1 MTGSGSLI
9 SRLLGFI
16 PRRGVGLI
24 GFIVLIALT
33 FSLGYWLS
41 GGNGTPSLQEAV
53 SEGRDHAADEPTTW
67 TCSMHP
73 QIQLPTAGKCPICF
87 MDLIPLES
95 GGDESIDPNQLRL
108 TPTAAKLAQIQT
120 QPVRRAEAEAEV
132 RLFGRLTYDE
142 RRLSYITAWAP
153 GRLDKLHVDF
163 TGATVKKGEPLVT
176 MYSPELLAT
185 QEELIQ
191 ASRAVSS
198 TSDGGRLLT
207 ATARTT
213 LEAAREK
220 LRLYGLTDQQV
231 AAIEKRDAAEDH
243 LTIFSPASG
252 IVIHKNALE
261 GMYVTPGTRLFTIA
275 DLSTLWVIFDAY
287 ETDLPWLKVGQKVAF
302 TTRSFPGEQF
312 EAVITFIDP
321 MLNTKTRTTG
331 VRAEVDNSGGR
342 LKPDMFTHGVVTAQ
356 LDAGGLVK
364 ATGGADNTEAP
375 LLVPATAPLI
385 TGKRAVVYVELP
397 HDDDRLFEG
406 REVLLGPRAGDF
418 YIVKDGLREGEM
430 VVTNGAF
437 KIDAELQIHA
447 KPSMMSPEGG
457 APPPGHDH
465 GGQGATPVSAARE
478 SKPVEVITISHQ
490 AVMTLTS
497 TYDAYFRLQAALA
510 DDDLEA
516 ATKAADNV
524 AAEINAVDMKLFEG
538 NAHMLWMELSND
550 IAKHAVAAA
559 AGMDI
564 EEVRA
569 SFELVSN
576 SIIELHNKFGHAD
589 ERTFYL
595 AFCPMAFGNKGAYW
609 LQTDSIIDN
618 PYFGASMLRCGE
630 IRDETAAMKM
640 GN

>member
-1 MTGSGSLI
+1 MTGSGSFI
-9 SRLLGFI
+9 GRLLGFI

-33 FSLGYWLS
+33 FSLGYRLS
-41 GGNGTPSLQEAV
+41 GDNGTPSLQEPMP
-53 SEGRDHAADEPTTW
+53 EGHDHAADEPTAW

-73 QIQLPTAGKCPICF
+73 QIQLPTEGKCPICF

-108 TPTAAKLAQIQT
+108 TATAAKLAQIQT

-142 RRLSYITAWAP
+142 TRLSYITAWAP
-153 GRLDKLHVDF
+153 GRLDKLHIDF

-176 MYSPELLAT
+176 MYSPELFGV

-191 ASRAVSS
+191 ALRAVSS
-198 TSDGGRLLT
+198 TSDGGRLLK
-207 ATARTT
+207 ATAQTT

-275 DLSTLWVIFDAY
+275 DLSKLWVIFDAY
-287 ETDLPWLKVGQKVAF
+287 ETDLPWLKVGQTVAF

-321 MLNTKTRTTG
+321 MLSTKTRTTR

-356 LDAGGLVK
+356 LDADGVVK
-364 ATGGADNTEAP
+364 ATGSADETEAP

-385 TGKRAVVYVELP
+385 TGKRAVVYVEIP

-418 YIVKDGLREGEM
+418 YIVNDGLREGEI
-430 VVTNGAF
+430 VVANGAF

-457 APPPGHDH
+457 APPPDHDH
-465 GGQGATPVSAARE
+465 SGPSATPVAAARQ
-478 SKPVEVITISHQ
+478 SKPVEAVAISHQ
-490 AVMTLTS
+490 AVMMLTG
-497 TYDAYFRLQAALA
+497 TYDAYFRFQAALA

-516 ATKAADNV
+516 AATAADDI
-524 AAEINAVDMKLFEG
+524 AAEVNAVDMKLFEG
-538 NAHMLWMELSND
+538 DAHILWMELSND

-564 EEVRA
+564 EKVRA

-576 SIIELHNKFGHAD
+576 SIINLHNMFGHAD

-595 AFCPMAFGNKGAYW
+595 AFCPMAFDNRGAHW
-609 LQTDSIIDN
+609 LQTGSIINN
-618 PYFGASMLRCGE
+618 PYFGAAMLRCGE
-630 IRDETAAMKM
+630 IRDETTSVEGA
-640 GN
+640 G